1 MSEARAVPERRR
13 IMLLGASGLIGG
25 AVMQQAMTRSDAR
38 LIALGRRETPLPP
51 GARMEMVVADTLG
64 WGDAIAAVAPQS
76 AICALGSTWAKSGR
90 NEATFR
96 AVDHDLVLAVAQTCK
111 DNGVENFVLVSSVG
125 AEISSRTLYLRVKA
139 ETEAAVGRLGF
150 RRLDILRPGL
160 LRGTRRNDTRVL
172 ERLAMLAS
180 PLVDSM
186 MTGERRRY
194 RSISANQVAQAAL
207 NGAMSR
213 AGGRFNHEHDAI
225 QRLAR
230 MMEEKR

>member
-1 MSEARAVPERRR
+1 MAERRR
-13 IMLLGASGLIGG
+13 ILLVGASGLIGG
-25 AVMQQAMTRSDAR
+25 AVMRQSMTTPGMR

-64 WGDAIAAVAPQS
+64 WGDAIAAISPNS

-90 NEATFR
+90 NEAAFR
-96 AVDHDLVLAVAQTCK
+96 AVDHDLVLAVAQTCR

-160 LRGTRRNDTRVL
+160 LRGTRQNDTRVL
-172 ERLAMLAS
+172 ERLAMLVS
-180 PLVDSM
+180 PLADRL

-194 RSISANQVAQAAL
+194 RSIAADDVAQAAL
-207 NGAMSR
+207 TGAMSR
-213 AGGRFNHEHDAI
+213 AGGRFTHEHDAI
-225 QRLAR
+225 ERLAR
-230 MMEEKR
+230 KEDRR